1 MVGMLSFVNSTPQAG
16 DAWAE
21 GPHRTWPW
29 SSLGQVAVTNGGK
42 RWRTVAAPNRAVER
56 TDD

>member
-21 GPHRTWPW
+21 GPPHVAVVKSW
-29 SSLGQVAVTNGGK
+29 SSSLTNGGK

>member
-21 GPHRTWPW
+21 GPPHVAVVKSW
-29 SSLGQVAVTNGGK
+29 SSSRDE
-42 RWRTVAAPNRAVER
+42 RWQAMANRRRAEPR
-56 TDD
+56 G